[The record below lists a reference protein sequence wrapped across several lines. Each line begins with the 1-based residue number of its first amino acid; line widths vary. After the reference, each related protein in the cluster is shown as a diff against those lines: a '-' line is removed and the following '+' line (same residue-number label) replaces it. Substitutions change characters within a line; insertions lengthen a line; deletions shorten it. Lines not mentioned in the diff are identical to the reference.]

1 MRLAVSTDTYHS
13 QGFWVGPHLS
23 NGLKTYFGAANVASE
38 GVDYL
43 GLIDTN
49 FFQGGAPPVGIGLMQ
64 ILLTRAATL
73 CPTAKIVAAGY
84 R

>member
-1 MRLAVSTDTYHS
+1 M
-13 QGFWVGPHLS
+13 
-23 NGLKTYFGAANVASE
+23 YFGKHNVATE

-49 FFQGGAPPVGIGLMQ
+49 FFVGGASPVGIGLMQ
-64 ILLTRAATL
+64 ILLTKAATQ
-73 CPTAKIVAAGY
+73 CPTSKIVAAGY